1 MSGIRSYHWKVLLCL
16 KESANSDKVNELTVL
31 KHITEAGIPAFFF
44 FLIKRAPSD
53 SMEDQK
59 RSRNK
64 KTPLTY
70 FQLTLQRAKN
80 NVEIKIID
88 MMHDQVLDHFF
99 WESIKSSLYWINWL
113 EKHMDF
119 CTLEKATWL
128 LWKEIK
134 IQFELFE
141 VKTHVDKKNWP
152 I

>member
-1 MSGIRSYHWKVLLCL
+1 
-16 KESANSDKVNELTVL
+16 
-31 KHITEAGIPAFFF
+31 
-44 FLIKRAPSD
+44 
-53 SMEDQK
+53 MEDQK

-80 NVEIKIID
+80 NAEIKIID